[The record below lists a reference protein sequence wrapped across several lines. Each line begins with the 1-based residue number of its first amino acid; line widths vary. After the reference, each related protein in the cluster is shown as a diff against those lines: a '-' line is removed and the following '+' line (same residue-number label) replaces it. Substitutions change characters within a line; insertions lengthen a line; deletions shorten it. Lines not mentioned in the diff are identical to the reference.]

1 MPASWQWQGGV
12 QMAMPWA
19 TSLDVSYVGNH
30 GYNRLG
36 GLQGGT
42 TINQNAVDIGAAYL
56 PQNQDPTQ
64 TSTVP
69 GNNTIDNFL
78 RPYHGLGNI
87 NQNTTEFHD
96 TYHSIQTSLN
106 RRFRDGFAFGANYT
120 YSISWTGNTGL
131 QKRLL
136 HAPDGT
142 ISIRADQAAYEAL
155 NNNLAIIP
163 HVFKANAIW
172 DLPHVPQSFGNIA
185 EAILNDWQL
194 SGVLTAQS
202 GNPYDLSFS
211 YNANGSSK
219 NLTGSPDYG
228 ARILYVGDPGSGC
241 SQQPVRAVQPQRGDG
256 SGLRQ
261 HGSRI
266 GPQHPARMRGSH
278 HRPRRS
284 SAASSWAARVRP
296 SSGWTC
302 SMRSTRSSSTP
313 VRRRSSTTARPT

>member
-1 MPASWQWQGGV
+1 MFSIPGNPPIASAQDLRAGQLQNVGGTGGLRTIGVPGLVTFQYDAKVPASWQWQGGV
-12 QMAMPWA
+12 QMALPWA
-19 TSLDVSYVGNH
+19 SSLDVSYVGNH
-30 GYNRLG
+30 GFNRLG

-131 QKRLL
+131 QKRLQ

-142 ISIRADQAAYEAL
+142 ISIRPDQAAYEAL

-219 NLTGSPDYG
+219 NLTGSPDYD
-228 ARILYVGDPGSGC
+228 ARILYVGDPG
-241 SQQPVRAVQPQRGDG
+241 
-256 SGLRQ
+256 
-261 HGSRI
+261 
-266 GPQHPARMRGSH
+266 MRLL
-278 HRPRRS
+278 
-284 SAASSWAARVRP
+284 AA
-296 SSGWTC
+296 T
-302 SMRSTRSSSTP
+302 STRSS
-313 VRRRSSTTARPT
+313 TATR